1 MMKKIIK
8 ALFLKQRDNKYAKIV
23 TGYNNKE
30 KEKGYSMKEQDLR
43 LEYQQAARNW
53 EDVLPLGNGS
63 LGAMVWGGAEK
74 EIIGLNQETLWS
86 GYVRDKNDP
95 AVLNYL
101 PEVRRLLLAEKYEEA
116 QQMTEKH
123 LLGEYGESYL
133 PFGNLVLTFPN
144 QTTQKYT
151 RSLDLATAIAKVES
165 GQDQDKLTREYFVS
179 YPHDALFIKITGQQF
194 QCAIAFESKLNP
206 QVRYTPNK
214 IQITGQCPEHV
225 DPNYIPTRPESFIQG
240 TKGQHYTGEI
250 AIYTTDGQVEVM
262 DNQLFV
268 TKASTLVLQ
277 VSLIRPAKNTKE
289 QTYEA
294 IKQAHMADYQALFA
308 TVAIGFGQK
317 VALPT
322 DQRLARL
329 KTGAQDPSLYAL
341 YFQYGRYLL
350 IASSRE
356 GSLPAN
362 LQGIWSWEVRAP
374 WSSNWTTNINLPM
387 NYWLA
392 QTCHLEACLPPYFD
406 WLKKLVVEGKKT
418 ARINY
423 GMQGFVA
430 HHNVD
435 YWMNTNP
442 VGRPFGKKAGE
453 TGSAMWAM
461 WPMGGLWL
469 SQELFRHYQYHLDE
483 KFLKET
489 AYPIL
494 KEACL
499 FILDWL
505 VEIDGTYH
513 SLPST
518 SPENRFQVTK
528 DSPPCA
534 VTKDSALDL
543 QLIEELFI
551 NFTKTC
557 QILKLNDSLL
567 QSITQVQARLAKVQ
581 IGQKGQILEWD
592 KEFIE
597 SEPGHR
603 HFSHLYGLF
612 PGENFDSDETLINAS
627 KVSLE
632 ECLNGELAHHTTGW
646 SCAWIINFYS
656 ILQDKTNTG
665 KYLKKMLVDST
676 LDNLWG
682 VHPPFQIDA
691 NFGGTAGIANALVNE
706 RLGQL
711 NLLPALPDFLPNGY
725 VKGLR
730 LTGKRTIDLSWE
742 DGKLTTYQIYL
753 MSTD

>member
-1 MMKKIIK
+1 MK
-8 ALFLKQRDNKYAKIV
+8 NK
-23 TGYNNKE
+23 
-30 KEKGYSMKEQDLR
+30 QDLK
-43 LEYQQAARNW
+43 LEYLQAARKW
-53 EDVLPLGNGS
+53 EEVLPLGNGS
-63 LGAMVWGGAEK
+63 LGAMIWGGAEK

-86 GYVRDKNDP
+86 GVARDKNDP
-95 AVLNYL
+95 KALKYL
-101 PEVRRLLLAEKYEEA
+101 SEVRRLILAKEYEAA
-116 QQMTEKH
+116 QGLTEQH
-123 LLGEYGESYL
+123 LLGEYSESYL

-144 QTTQKYT
+144 QTSENYT
-151 RSLDLATAIAKVES
+151 RSLDLATALAKVES
-165 GQDQDKLTREYFVS
+165 GQGATKLTREYFVS
-179 YPHDALFIKITGQQF
+179 YPHEALFIQITGQQF
-194 QCAIAFESKLNP
+194 QCGVAFASKLNP
-206 QVRYTPNK
+206 TVRYTQEH

-225 DPNYIPTRPESFIQG
+225 DPNYIPTRAESFIQG
-240 TKGQHYTGEI
+240 TKGQPYTGEI
-250 AIYTTDGQVEVM
+250 KIYQTDGQVTVTR
-262 DNQLFV
+262 DQLMI
-268 TKASTLVLQ
+268 TKANTLVLQ
-277 VSLIRPAKNTKE
+277 VSLIRPAKETKG
-289 QTYEA
+289 QTYA
-294 IKQAHMADYQALFA
+294 TIKQTHLADYQALFA

-317 VALPT
+317 IALPT

-329 KTGAQDPSLYAL
+329 KAGAEDPSLYAL

-406 WLKKLVVEGKKT
+406 WLKKLVAEGKKT

-423 GMQGFVA
+423 GMRGFVA

-442 VGRPFGKKAGE
+442 VGRPYGQNVAQP
-453 TGSAMWAM
+453 GSAVWAM

-469 SQELFRHYQYHLDE
+469 SQELFKHYRYHLDE
-483 KFLKET
+483 DFLRET
-489 AYPIL
+489 TYPIL
-494 KEACL
+494 REACL
-499 FILDWL
+499 FIFDWL
-505 VEIDGTYH
+505 VEIDGTWH

-518 SPENRFQVTK
+518 SPENQFKVTQ
-528 DSPPCA
+528 DAPACA
-534 VTKDSALDL
+534 ITKNSALDI
-543 QLIEELFI
+543 QLIEELFQ
-551 NFTKTC
+551 NFMQTC
-557 QILKLNDSLL
+557 QILKIDEALL
-567 QSITQVQARLAKVQ
+567 PKVAQVKAHLAKVQ

-592 KEFIE
+592 EEFIE

-612 PGENFDSDETLINAS
+612 PGENFDSNDALIQAS
-627 KVSLE
+627 KVSLDRR
-632 ECLNGELAHHTTGW
+632 LNGELAHHTTGW
-646 SCAWIINFYS
+646 SCAWLINFYS
-656 ILQDKTNTG
+656 ILQDKANTG

-691 NFGGTAGIANALVNE
+691 NFGGAAGIANALVNE
-706 RLGQL
+706 RFGQL

-742 DGKLTTYQIYL
+742 EGQLTAYQVH
-753 MSTD
+753 SEEV